1 MNKPAFLVKAGAF
14 LVEKKPDICVGSG
27 IVLMA
32 AAGIFACV
40 QTARKLGKICD
51 DHEIAIED
59 AKNIEDE
66 VEQKKAVSK
75 AHRHMIFDIAGTYA
89 IPLAMGI
96 GGGFAIAYGFKQRTD
111 QYIAAEAIAVATKK
125 AYDAY
130 RQRNIERNGEDSD
143 YYCRYGTEREEI
155 EVTDEKT
162 GAKVKATKA
171 SEDQLKVASPWA
183 FIIDEDCLLY
193 KQCGGSPIH
202 IRSELESFQSMYNSM
217 YYNGTP
223 IYYND
228 VVRWI
233 CGNGTEAAKRNLKDE
248 GQTWGVYIN
257 DPEAQSDKG
266 FNLNI
271 STFFGKVGDDDPYD
285 QDKLYI
291 MVDFVPAGPIH
302 LGSKKRVGG
311 KYISQF

>member
-14 LVEKKPDICVGSG
+14 LVDKKPDICVGIG
-27 IVLMA
+27 IALMA
-32 AAGIFACV
+32 SAGVFACV
-40 QTARKLGKICD
+40 QTAKKLGKICD
-51 DHEIAIED
+51 DHETAVEN
-59 AKNIEDE
+59 AKEIEDE
-66 VEQKKAVSK
+66 AEVKAKIAK
-75 AHRHMIFDIAGTYA
+75 AHKHMIFDIAGTYA

-96 GGGFAIAYGFKQRTD
+96 GGGFLIAYGFKARTD

-125 AYDAY
+125 AYDVY

-143 YYCRYGTEREEI
+143 YYCRYGSEREEV

-162 GAKVKATKA
+162 GARVKAKKG
-171 SEDQLKVASPWA
+171 SEDQIKLASPWS

-202 IRSELESFQSMYNSM
+202 IRSELESFQGMYNTL
-217 YYNGTP
+217 YYNRTP

-233 CGNGTEAAKRNLKDE
+233 CGSGTEACKRNMKDE
-248 GQTWGVYIN
+248 GQTWGIYID
-257 DPEAQSDKG
+257 DPDSRSDKG
-266 FNLNI
+266 FDLNI

-285 QDKLYI
+285 RDKLYV
-291 MVDFVPAGPIH
+291 MVDFVPVGPIH
-302 LGSKKRVGG
+302 LSPKKRVGG
-311 KYISQF
+311 KYLSQV